1 MKIILRFFLGGAML
15 FPLLLYGQNSAR
27 DERAGGRNSAEIQR
41 EIFQVQREGFDLG
54 VALGTAHALT
64 DIGGTGMRSRGL
76 FLDAQP
82 RATGIQLGSYLRYHL
97 SDMVALN
104 LALNYARV
112 GAADSLSNPN
122 SGRFTRGYHF
132 RNSLFE
138 ISLQAEVYL
147 PEELLN
153 IRPDI
158 YAFAGF
164 LVLFHEPQLMDAEG
178 RMQPSKLESPQP
190 VIPLGMGIHYTTL
203 QNLRFGFQAGVR
215 ITFFDY
221 LDGISPVKGPRN
233 DIYFFNT
240 FTFGYLIKPGRRF

>member
-1 MKIILRFFLGGAML
+1 MKIIIKVLFVHAIL
-15 FPLLLYGQNSAR
+15 FPMILWGQNPAR
-27 DERAGGRNSAEIQR
+27 VEREGGRRSDGIQR
-41 EIFQVQREGFDLG
+41 EIFQVKREGFDLG
-54 VALGTAHALT
+54 VAFGSAHALT

-97 SDMVALN
+97 SEMVALN

-132 RNSLFE
+132 RNNLFE

-147 PEELLN
+147 PKELLN

-164 LVLFHEPQLMDAEG
+164 LVLFHEPQLKDTQG
-178 RMQPSKLESPQP
+178 RLQPSGIESPQP
-190 VIPLGMGIHYTTL
+190 VIPLGLGIHHTTQ
-203 QNLRFGFQAGVR
+203 QNLRFGFQVGVR
-215 ITFFDY
+215 TTFFDY
-221 LDGISPVKGPRN
+221 LDGISPLEGPRN

-240 FTFGYLIKPGRRF
+240 FTIGYRIMPGR